1 MHAGA
6 LRALEFDRI
15 VSVVAGLAVTSPG
28 EARLSDLHPMTDAP
42 AVVSAQRA
50 TTEGARFLADHPGF
64 PLRAP
69 ADLDTILQALGVE
82 GRPLEPLR
90 LLGLAEYLESV
101 EQTRRTVRNVAES
114 FPILAALV
122 ETIAS
127 FRGEIADVR
136 RKIEPSGEVADN
148 ASPALAS
155 IRERLRRQKARLRS
169 TLESFVRGRETAKYL
184 QEQVVTDRNGRY
196 VLMLRAEH
204 RGAIPGIVHGGSAS
218 GASLFVEP
226 METVEINNE
235 IVELEEQEA
244 DEVRRILLALTD
256 NFRGR
261 PADLARTIEVATQLD
276 VVQARARFSLM
287 TDGVEPI
294 VSSDGSFELRGAR
307 HPLLMGRVRDRL
319 EIEAWSDFSEAAP
332 EKSDQASISPV
343 PVDILLTPPVRVLVI
358 TGPNTGGKTVALK
371 TAGLLAAM
379 AQAGLHVPADK
390 GSRLPIFKAVF
401 ADIGDEQSISASL
414 STFSAHITNVVS
426 MDRDL
431 ALPSLVLLDEVGAGT
446 DPVEGGALGTAVID
460 HFRMRGSHLIA
471 TTHYDSLKSY
481 ASTTPGVVSAA
492 FGFNPETFAPTYQ
505 LIYGSPGRSLALE
518 IALRLGMPASVIA
531 AARANLTEREKQL
544 AEHLA
549 RVDDDLRALQ
559 QERKQ
564 TSEQRMAM
572 ADAERRLR
580 AREESVRQRE
590 ETLRKR
596 LDAKVDEQVRLARRE
611 IDTIIEGLKARAA
624 ELSEQAAVRL
634 RSGDRM
640 RPAGISTGDTGAARA
655 DARVALDA
663 VLDRLQ
669 GRSEGRPVQEG
680 EMRADGPR
688 PQDGRRSTAQSD
700 DAIEPGVRVV
710 VGGLGLEGV
719 VIDVHGRQAE
729 VDVRGKRLR
738 AALRDLSVIGHAG
751 SAATAHGDQIAGGDG
766 RGAGRAASSAEAR
779 RAKAEGRPAVHV
791 TIGLQPRTGSLT
803 ELNVVGNTVDE
814 ALRRLEKFLD
824 ESTISDVGELRI
836 VHGHGTGQLRRAI
849 AAFLKEHPLVARFD
863 AAPPNQG
870 GGGATIVE
878 LKD

>member
-1 MHAGA
+1 MYQGA

-15 VSVVAGLAVTSPG
+15 VSVVTGLAVTPLG
-28 EARLSDLHPMTDAP
+28 ERRLGDLHPMTETAQ
-42 AVVSAQRA
+42 VVGAQRA
-50 TTEGARFLADHPGF
+50 TTEGVRFLGDHPGF

-69 ADLDTILQALGVE
+69 ADLDLILQALGIE
-82 GRPLEPLR
+82 GRALEPLR
-90 LLGLAEYLESV
+90 LFGLAEYLESI
-101 EQTRRTVRNVAES
+101 EQTRSAIRNVAGS
-114 FPILAALV
+114 FPLLWTVV
-122 ETIAS
+122 EAVAS
-127 FRGEIADVR
+127 FKGEIADVR

-155 IRERLRRQKARLRS
+155 IRERLRRQKTRRRS
-169 TLESFVRGRETAKYL
+169 TLDAFLRGRETAKYL

-196 VLMLRAEH
+196 VLMVRAEH

-244 DEVRRILLALTD
+244 EEVRRILLALTD
-256 NFRGR
+256 SFRER
-261 PADLARTIEVATQLD
+261 PGDLSRTIDIATELD
-276 VVQARARFSLM
+276 VIQARARFSLM

-294 VSSDGSFELRGAR
+294 VSVDGSFELRSAR
-307 HPLLMGRVRDRL
+307 HPLLMRRVNERLDDGRADDG
-319 EIEAWSDFSEAAP
+319 IE
-332 EKSDQASISPV
+332 PV
-343 PVDILLTPPVRVLVI
+343 PVDILLAPPVRVLVI

-390 GSRLPIFKAVF
+390 GSRLPIFRSIF

-414 STFSAHITNVVS
+414 STFSAHIAKVVS

-460 HFRMRGSHLIA
+460 HFRQRGSHLIA

-481 ASTTPGVVSAA
+481 ASTTPGVASAA
-492 FGFNPETFAPTYQ
+492 FGFTPETFAPTYQ

-518 IALRLGMPASVIA
+518 IAARLGMPATVIA
-531 AARANLTEREKQL
+531 AARENLTEPEKQL

-549 RVDDDLRALQ
+549 RVDHDLRALQ

-564 TSEQRMAM
+564 AAETRMAV
-572 ADAERRLR
+572 AEAERRLR
-580 AREESVRQRE
+580 AREESIRQRE
-590 ETLRKR
+590 ESLRKR
-596 LDAKVDEQVRLARRE
+596 LDAKVDEQVRVARRE

-634 RSGDRM
+634 RSGDKV
-640 RPAGISTGDTGAARA
+640 RPAGINTGETGAVRA
-655 DARVALDA
+655 DARAALDA
-663 VLDRLQ
+663 VLERLK
-669 GRSEGRPVQEG
+669 GG
-680 EMRADGPR
+680 EAPS
-688 PQDGRRSTAQSD
+688 PAAATAAPPAT
-700 DAIEPGVRVV
+700 AIEPGLRVS
-710 VGGLGLEGV
+710 VGALGLEGT
-719 VIDVHGRQAE
+719 VIELHGKHAE

-738 AALRDLSVIGHAG
+738 AALRDLKV
-751 SAATAHGDQIAGGDG
+751 IAGGP
-766 RGAGRAASSAEAR
+766 AP
-779 RAKAEGRPAVHV
+779 AKVNV
-791 TIGLQPRTGSLT
+791 NVDLQPRTGSLT
-803 ELNVVGNTVDE
+803 ELNVIGNTVDE
-814 ALRRLEKFLD
+814 ALTRLEKFLD
-824 ESTISDVGELRI
+824 EATVTDVRELRI

-849 AAFLKEHPLVARFD
+849 AAALKDHPLVARFEP
-863 AAPPNQG
+863 APQNQG